1 MSGAAYCQLS
11 LGCVYKISTR
21 GVRSERQQLVGCK
34 GSSSD
39 EPSADLEADSSS
51 ASQGQRRESETEVR
65 ESEGE
70 HMKIHNCTA
79 R

>member
-1 MSGAAYCQLS
+1 MS
-11 LGCVYKISTR
+11 LGGVYKISTR
-21 GVRSERQQLVGCK
+21 GRQQLVGCK

-51 ASQGQRRESETEVR
+51 MSQGQQRESETEVR

-70 HMKIHNCTA
+70 HMKIHSCTA